1 METKTSN
8 INEMASSI
16 NSFKDAQIN
25 NHKLFATKAE
35 VNDIERNALMI
46 LNDLDKKRDK
56 TILEL
61 QQEYLD
67 TSDSDVLT
75 ELYNN
80 LLKLAMYTL
89 KYGNYYHMTYDEK
102 SIVVHDVV
110 SSIIIRLMTKQAPV
124 IESNPMAYLQR
135 AILYA
140 SKPTRKNKNQVVYTD
155 DYDEEF
161 YPSANDDPVLDEVV
175 MNTFSEGVETFLS
188 DWLCSI
194 ADDVVKETLRT
205 AFYDCIELGKPY
217 QKYLYKLS
225 SNYTK
230 EQFKNLME
238 DFQKYLHS
246 CI

>member
-1 METKTSN
+1 MK
-8 INEMASSI
+8 
-16 NSFKDAQIN
+16 N
-25 NHKLFATKAE
+25 N
-35 VNDIERNALMI
+35 
-46 LNDLDKKRDK
+46 

-67 TSDSDVLT
+67 TSDSDILT
-75 ELYNN
+75 ELYCN
-80 LLKLAMYTL
+80 LLKLALHNL
-89 KYGNYYHMTYDEK
+89 KYGAYYHMTYDEK

-110 SSIIIRLMTKQAPV
+110 SSIIIRLITKQTPV

-140 SKPTRKNKNQVVYTD
+140 SNPTRKNKNQVMYID
-155 DYDEEF
+155 DYDGEL
-161 YPSANDDPVLDEVV
+161 YTSVNDDPVLDEVV
-175 MNTFSEGVETFLS
+175 MTTFSEDVEAFVS

-194 ADDVVKETLRT
+194 ADEVTRETLRT
-205 AFYDCIELGKPY
+205 AFYDCIEIGKPY
-217 QKYLYKLS
+217 QKYLYKLR

-238 DFQKYLHS
+238 DFHKYLHS